1 MQSAPLIR
9 QLGRSGIEVSAMG
22 LGCWAIGGPFWRG
35 DTPVGWGEVDDAESI
50 RAIHAALD
58 LGVTFFDTADVYG
71 TGHSEEV
78 LGRALAGRRADVVIA
93 TKFSN
98 VFDTESRQIIGSD
111 VSPGFIREACEASLS
126 RLKTDH
132 IDLYQL
138 HNGGLAL
145 EEAQGVR
152 ETLEALVDAGKIR
165 AYGWSTDDPE
175 RAAFFAEGP
184 HCTAVQNQMNIF
196 SDAPEMIALCE
207 RLNLAS
213 INRGPLAMGLLSGKY
228 KADSTLAAND
238 VRGENAPSW
247 MQYFQD
253 GRPNPVFLEK
263 LGAIRDVLTSDGRTL
278 VQGALGWLWARS
290 TTTIPIP
297 GFRTAPQVEEN
308 AGAMAFGPLNP
319 AQMQQIDKLLDR

>member
-1 MQSAPLIR
+1 
-9 QLGRSGIEVSAMG
+9 MG

-35 DTPVGWGEVDDAESI
+35 ETPVGWGEVDDDESI

-71 TGHSEEV
+71 TGHSERV
-78 LGRALAGRRADVVIA
+78 LGEALKGRRDEVVIA

-98 VFDTESRQIIGSD
+98 VFDPTTRQITGSD
-111 VSPGFIREACEASLS
+111 VSPAYIRQACEASLR
-126 RLKTDH
+126 RLNTDV

-138 HNGGLAL
+138 HDGSLAL
-145 EEAQGVR
+145 EEAGSVR
-152 ETLEALVDAGKIR
+152 ETLEALVAEGKIR

-184 HCTAVQNQMNIF
+184 NCAAVQHQMNIF

-207 RLNLAS
+207 RLNLAG

-228 KADSTLAAND
+228 GEDSKLAAND
-238 VRGENAPSW
+238 VRGENAPAW
-247 MQYFQD
+247 MQYFKD
-253 GRPNPVFLEK
+253 GRPNPIFLEK
-263 LGAIRDVLTSDGRTL
+263 LAAIRDILTGDGRTL

-290 TTTIPIP
+290 SQTLPIP
-297 GFRTAPQVEEN
+297 GFRNTAQVEEN
-308 AGAMAFGPLNP
+308 AGAMAFGPL
-319 AQMQQIDKLLDR
+319 ATTQMAEIDRLLDRN